1 MKPITIHF
9 LSSDL
14 TLGKSYWLD
23 DQGKLN
29 KSSYPNVRDFT
40 SHTVHCTSIK
50 DFHKALLSHSK
61 LGHCLLK
68 GKLHK
73 TLNKESRAGST
84 HSEDSTQWVCFDLD
98 DSPFK
103 TPAEFIAAVPEL
115 KDVSHVVQYSASY
128 GVMGNTKLNCHIFM
142 LLTEELPAAQLKTW
156 LMDKNL
162 TEPVRRGV
170 TLSRTGAALH
180 WSLDV
185 TACQNDKLLY
195 IAPPTLNKGV
205 TSTLTASERIQLV
218 PGKLP
223 MLDTSLLTTKMNIEQ
238 VKAEANKLRD
248 DLRKEAKL
256 PAIKSATKWVGELEV
271 QPKPGQAIIS
281 GKKEERGFVYFNLN
295 GGDSWAYYHP
305 VGNPEFIL
313 NFKQEPSYYT
323 RELLPDYYKDCKTTQ
338 RIQQSQPTEGG
349 ELVLAF
355 RDKRTAQYFNGT
367 WTEAT
372 QTLDLHPA
380 KSELQLNH
388 WMQNHNLPPFEVIPV
403 WDMHFNPRSNII
415 IDEDTHIINT
425 YVPTPYFRQDFSKP
439 GSLANCPLIKRIMM
453 HTISDGKDDDTF
465 EHWLNWLAV
474 VFQLKRKPKTA
485 WVWQGTQGTGKGLI
499 VANILT
505 PLLGT
510 RYVAQKRA
518 SELEEKFNGWME
530 TALIAFIDEVQVS
543 ASQRKDLISGDLR
556 SFITEDWVTIRHMS
570 KASVMTENF
579 TGFILST
586 NKNDPVMID
595 YTDRRYNVGMFQNTR
610 LEITDDEIHNQL
622 PKELPAFMHYIM
634 TRKADVQQAL
644 TVIKNK
650 AHNDLID
657 NNKTSADI
665 TASQLANGDIVA
677 LWEMRMDL
685 KLATQIT
692 GGNANFA
699 SMYYEIIKR
708 EIEQLSKGTNYGSYK
723 TRVVAKA
730 AASNDIM
737 VTAESKLSRDELL
750 VIFEHC
756 VGNMPKTPNK
766 FTSLLRHRGIKT
778 EQMRIGDTKTFG
790 LRVEWK
796 APRSWIK
803 ETLDEIKET
812 QLLTRSL
819 PSAPAHNVYP
829 LPKARRS

>member
-1 MKPITIHF
+1 MNPLKIHF

-23 DQGKLN
+23 EKGQLN

-40 SHTVHCTSIK
+40 SHTEHCASIK
-50 DFHKALLSHSK
+50 DFHRTLVEHAK

-68 GKLHK
+68 GTLHR
-73 TLNKESRAGST
+73 TLNNESRAGST
-84 HSEDSTQWVCFDLD
+84 HSEDATHWVCFDLD

-103 TPAEFIAAVPEL
+103 TPQEFINAVPEL
-115 KDVSHVVQYSASY
+115 KDVAHIIQYSASY

-142 LLTEELPAAQLKTW
+142 LMTSELPAASLKTW
-156 LMDKNL
+156 LMDVNL
-162 TEPVRRGV
+162 RDTMRKGV

-205 TSTLTASERIQLV
+205 TSTLKDSERIQLI

-223 MLDTSLLTTKMNIEQ
+223 MLDASLLTTKMNIEQ
-238 VKAEANKLRD
+238 VKAEAQRLRD

-281 GKKEERGFVYFNLN
+281 GKKEERGFIYFNLN
-295 GGDSWAYYHP
+295 GGNSWGYYHP

-323 RELLPDYYKDCKTTQ
+323 RELLPDYYKDCKATQ

-355 RDKRTAQYFNGT
+355 RDKRTAQYLNGIWNET
-367 WTEAT
+367 T
-372 QTLDLHPA
+372 QTLELHPA
-380 KSELQLNH
+380 KSELQLTH

-403 WDMHFNPRSNII
+403 WDMQFNPQSDVI
-415 IDEDTHIINT
+415 IDEALHTINT

-439 GSLANCPLIKRIMM
+439 TPLSHCPLIKRIMM

-485 WVWQGTQGTGKGLI
+485 WIWQGTQGTGKGLI

-505 PLLGT
+505 PLLGS

-556 SFITEDWVTIRHMS
+556 SFITEDWITIRHMS

-595 YTDRRYNVGMFQNTR
+595 YTDRRYNVGMFQKNK
-610 LEITDDEIHNQL
+610 LEITDDEIYKQL
-622 PKELPAFMHYIM
+622 PNELPAFMNYIM
-634 TRKADVQQAL
+634 TRKADVQKAL

-685 KLATQIT
+685 KMAMQIA
-692 GGNANFA
+692 GNNASFA
-699 SMYYEIIKR
+699 HMYYEIIKR
-708 EIEQLSKGTNYGSYK
+708 EVELMATGTNYGAYK
-723 TRVVAKA
+723 TRVVAKP
-730 AASNDIM
+730 NNNNVI

-766 FTSLLRHRGIKT
+766 FTSLLRHRNIRT
-778 EQMRIGDTKTFG
+778 EQMRIGTTKTFG

-812 QLLTRSL
+812 QLHTRAL
-819 PSAPAHNVYP
+819 PSTPPQNVYQ